1 MYSSWHSRNV
11 GERRKSLRGV
21 NMEDELYNILSR
33 EGIST
38 AGTLLALVG
47 FSMTLIK
54 RLVVGERDRLQKEAV
69 SNASAILQL
78 QKRVEALEE
87 MNVTNMQRVS
97 LLTERDE
104 ARAAEYANLKTRI
117 DTLDNRLDTLSRDLH
132 TGISEIKTLIIHQR
146 QL

>member
-1 MYSSWHSRNV
+1 
-11 GERRKSLRGV
+11 
-21 NMEDELYNILSR
+21 MEDELYNILSR

-38 AGTLLALVG
+38 VGTLLALVG

-117 DTLDNRLDTLSRDLH
+117 DTLDNRLDALSRDLH

>member
-1 MYSSWHSRNV
+1 
-11 GERRKSLRGV
+11 
-21 NMEDELYNILSR
+21 MEDELYNILSR

-38 AGTLLALVG
+38 VGTLLALAG

-117 DTLDNRLDTLSRDLH
+117 DTLDNRLDALSRDLH